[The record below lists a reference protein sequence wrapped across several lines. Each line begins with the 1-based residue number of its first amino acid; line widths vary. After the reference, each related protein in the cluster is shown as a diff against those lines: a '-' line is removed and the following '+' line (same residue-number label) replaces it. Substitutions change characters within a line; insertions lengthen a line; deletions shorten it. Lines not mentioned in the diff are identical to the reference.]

1 MKSFKTNKKLIY
13 IFLVLSIILSG
24 MYFGTDNEE
33 FRCNKSGGTSASYV
47 YQVIDDTYGG
57 NEICMGEMLG
67 LKYINVFQTKD
78 IISYRYNLKI
88 NFSFALI
95 LLEFIIMIFFSMNYY
110 YIHEKLLYLQ
120 LQVQYLHISLKK
132 AIIKMQILIKMQK
145 SNKI

>member
-1 MKSFKTNKKLIY
+1 
-13 IFLVLSIILSG
+13 

-57 NEICMGEMLG
+57 NEICMGEILG
-67 LKYINVFQTKD
+67 LKDIN
-78 IISYRYNLKI
+78 SYRYNLKI

-110 YIHEKLLYLQ
+110 YIHEKN
-120 LQVQYLHISLKK
+120 QYIRRKIIITYIHNQDGEKSCAVIS
-132 AIIKMQILIKMQK
+132 
-145 SNKI
+145 

>member
-1 MKSFKTNKKLIY
+1 
-13 IFLVLSIILSG
+13 

-67 LKYINVFQTKD
+67 LKDINVFQTKD

-95 LLEFIIMIFFSMNYY
+95 LLEFIIMFFFSINYY
-110 YIHEKLLYLQ
+110 YIHEKNQYYAEKLL
-120 LQVQYLHISLKK
+120 LHIFIIRRRKK
-132 AIIKMQILIKMQK
+132 LCCHKLGINL
-145 SNKI
+145 

>member
-1 MKSFKTNKKLIY
+1 MKAFKTNKKLIY

-57 NEICMGEMLG
+57 NEICMGEILG
-67 LKYINVFQTKD
+67 LKDIN
-78 IISYRYNLKI
+78 SYRYNLKI

-110 YIHEKLLYLQ
+110 YIHEKN
-120 LQVQYLHISLKK
+120 QYIRRK
-132 AIIKMQILIKMQK
+132 IIITYIHNPL
-145 SNKI
+145 

>member
-1 MKSFKTNKKLIY
+1 MKAFKTNKKLIY

-57 NEICMGEMLG
+57 NEICMGEILG
-67 LKYINVFQTKD
+67 LKDIN
-78 IISYRYNLKI
+78 SYRYNLKI

-110 YIHEKLLYLQ
+110 YIHEKNQYIRRRKLL
-120 LQVQYLHISLKK
+120 LHIFIIRMEKK
-132 AIIKMQILIKMQK
+132 AVL
-145 SNKI
+145 S

>member
-95 LLEFIIMIFFSMNYY
+95 LLEFIIMIFS
-110 YIHEKLLYLQ
+110 
-120 LQVQYLHISLKK
+120 V
-132 AIIKMQILIKMQK
+132 
-145 SNKI
+145 

>member
-1 MKSFKTNKKLIY
+1 MKAFKTNKKLIY
-13 IFLVLSIILSG
+13 IFLILSIILSG

-57 NEICMGEMLG
+57 NEICMGEILG
-67 LKYINVFQTKD
+67 LKDIN
-78 IISYRYNLKI
+78 SYRYNLKI

-110 YIHEKLLYLQ
+110 YIHEKN
-120 LQVQYLHISLKK
+120 QYIRRKIIITYIHNQDGEKSCAVIS
-132 AIIKMQILIKMQK
+132 
-145 SNKI
+145 

>member
-1 MKSFKTNKKLIY
+1 MKAFKTNKKLIY
-13 IFLVLSIILSG
+13 IFLVLSIIISG

-57 NEICMGEMLG
+57 NEICMGEILG
-67 LKYINVFQTKD
+67 LKDIN
-78 IISYRYNLKI
+78 SYRYNLKI

-110 YIHEKLLYLQ
+110 YIHEKN
-120 LQVQYLHISLKK
+120 QYIRRKIIITYIHNQDGEKSCAVIS
-132 AIIKMQILIKMQK
+132 
-145 SNKI
+145 

>member
-1 MKSFKTNKKLIY
+1 MKAFKTNKKLIY

-57 NEICMGEMLG
+57 NEICMGEILG
-67 LKYINVFQTKD
+67 LKDIN
-78 IISYRYNLKI
+78 SYRYNLKI

-95 LLEFIIMIFFSMNYY
+95 LLEFIIMIFFSMNNY
-110 YIHEKLLYLQ
+110 YIHEKN
-120 LQVQYLHISLKK
+120 QYIRRKIIITYIHNQDGEKSCAVIS
-132 AIIKMQILIKMQK
+132 
-145 SNKI
+145 

>member
-57 NEICMGEMLG
+57 NEICMGEILG
-67 LKYINVFQTKD
+67 LKDIN
-78 IISYRYNLKI
+78 SYRYNLKI

-110 YIHEKLLYLQ
+110 YIHEKN
-120 LQVQYLHISLKK
+120 QYIRRKIIITYIHNQDGEKSCAVIS
-132 AIIKMQILIKMQK
+132 
-145 SNKI
+145 

>member
-67 LKYINVFQTKD
+67 LKDINVFQTKD
-78 IISYRYNLKI
+78 IISYRYNMKI
-88 NFSFALI
+88 NFSFDLI
-95 LLEFIIMIFFSMNYY
+95 LLEFKNQYIRRKIIIT
-110 YIHEKLLYLQ
+110 YIHNQDGEKSCA
-120 LQVQYLHISLKK
+120 VIS
-132 AIIKMQILIKMQK
+132 
-145 SNKI
+145 

>member
-1 MKSFKTNKKLIY
+1 MKSFKINKKLIY

-57 NEICMGEMLG
+57 NEICMGEILG
-67 LKYINVFQTKD
+67 LKDINVFQTKD
-78 IISYRYNLKI
+78 INSYRYNLKI

-110 YIHEKLLYLQ
+110 YIHEKN
-120 LQVQYLHISLKK
+120 QYIRRKIIITYIHNQDGEKSCAVIS
-132 AIIKMQILIKMQK
+132 
-145 SNKI
+145 

>member
-1 MKSFKTNKKLIY
+1 MKAFKTNKKLIY

-24 MYFGTDNEE
+24 MYLGTDNED

-57 NEICMGEMLG
+57 NEICMGEILG
-67 LKYINVFQTKD
+67 LKDIN
-78 IISYRYNLKI
+78 SYRYNLKI

-110 YIHEKLLYLQ
+110 YIHEKN
-120 LQVQYLHISLKK
+120 QYIRRKIIITYIHNQDGEKSCAVIS
-132 AIIKMQILIKMQK
+132 
-145 SNKI
+145 

>member
-1 MKSFKTNKKLIY
+1 MKAFKTNKKLIY

-57 NEICMGEMLG
+57 NEICMGEILG
-67 LKYINVFQTKD
+67 LKDIN
-78 IISYRYNLKI
+78 SYRYNLKI

-95 LLEFIIMIFFSMNYY
+95 LLEFIIMIFFIMNYY
-110 YIHEKLLYLQ
+110 YIHEKN
-120 LQVQYLHISLKK
+120 QYIRRKIIITYIHNQDGEKSCAVIS
-132 AIIKMQILIKMQK
+132 
-145 SNKI
+145 

>member
-1 MKSFKTNKKLIY
+1 MKAFKTNKKLIY

-57 NEICMGEMLG
+57 NEICMGEILG
-67 LKYINVFQTKD
+67 LKDIN
-78 IISYRYNLKI
+78 SYRYNLKI

-110 YIHEKLLYLQ
+110 YIHEKN
-120 LQVQYLHISLKK
+120 QYIRRKIIITYIHNQDGEKSCAVIS
-132 AIIKMQILIKMQK
+132 
-145 SNKI
+145 

>member
-67 LKYINVFQTKD
+67 LKDINVFQAKD

-95 LLEFIIMIFFSMNYY
+95 LLEFIIIIIYMKKINTYA
-110 YIHEKLLYLQ
+110 EKLL
-120 LQVQYLHISLKK
+120 LHIFIIRMEKK
-132 AIIKMQILIKMQK
+132 AVL
-145 SNKI
+145 S

>member
-67 LKYINVFQTKD
+67 LKDINVFQTKD

-95 LLEFIIMIFFSMNYY
+95 LLEFIIMFFSVLIIIIYMKKINTYA
-110 YIHEKLLYLQ
+110 EKLL
-120 LQVQYLHISLKK
+120 LHIFIIRMEKK
-132 AIIKMQILIKMQK
+132 AVL
-145 SNKI
+145 S

>member
-1 MKSFKTNKKLIY
+1 MKAFKTNKKLIY

-57 NEICMGEMLG
+57 NEICMGEILG
-67 LKYINVFQTKD
+67 LKDIN
-78 IISYRYNLKI
+78 SYRYNLKI

-110 YIHEKLLYLQ
+110 YIHEKN
-120 LQVQYLHISLKK
+120 QYIRRKIIITYIHNQDGKKSCAVIS
-132 AIIKMQILIKMQK
+132 
-145 SNKI
+145 

>member
-67 LKYINVFQTKD
+67 LKDINVFQTKD
-78 IISYRYNLKI
+78 II

-95 LLEFIIMIFFSMNYY
+95 LLEFIIMFFFSINYY
-110 YIHEKLLYLQ
+110 YIHEK
-120 LQVQYLHISLKK
+120 
-132 AIIKMQILIKMQK
+132 
-145 SNKI
+145 N

>member
-1 MKSFKTNKKLIY
+1 MKAFKTNKKLIY

-24 MYFGTDNEE
+24 MYFGTENEE

-57 NEICMGEMLG
+57 NEICMGEILG
-67 LKYINVFQTKD
+67 LKDIN
-78 IISYRYNLKI
+78 SYRYNLKI

-110 YIHEKLLYLQ
+110 YIHEKN
-120 LQVQYLHISLKK
+120 QYIRRKIIITYIHNQDGEKSCAVIS
-132 AIIKMQILIKMQK
+132 
-145 SNKI
+145 

>member
-57 NEICMGEMLG
+57 NEICMGEILG
-67 LKYINVFQTKD
+67 LKDINVFQTKD

-110 YIHEKLLYLQ
+110 YIHEKINTYAEKLL
-120 LQVQYLHISLKK
+120 LHIFIIRMEKK
-132 AIIKMQILIKMQK
+132 AVL
-145 SNKI
+145 S

>member
-67 LKYINVFQTKD
+67 LKDINVFQAKD

-88 NFSFALI
+88 KLLFSHNTPPELFRIHSLNNFIYSSCI
-95 LLEFIIMIFFSMNYY
+95 EEKIFSMYAKGMTPY
-110 YIHEKLLYLQ
+110 GGK
-120 LQVQYLHISLKK
+120 
-132 AIIKMQILIKMQK
+132 
-145 SNKI
+145 

>member
-1 MKSFKTNKKLIY
+1 MKAFKTNKKLIY

-57 NEICMGEMLG
+57 NEICMGEILG
-67 LKYINVFQTKD
+67 LKDIN
-78 IISYRYNLKI
+78 SYRYNLKI

-95 LLEFIIMIFFSMNYY
+95 LLEFIIMIFS
-110 YIHEKLLYLQ
+110 
-120 LQVQYLHISLKK
+120 V
-132 AIIKMQILIKMQK
+132 
-145 SNKI
+145 

>member
-13 IFLVLSIILSG
+13 IFLALSIILSG

-57 NEICMGEMLG
+57 NEICMGEILG
-67 LKYINVFQTKD
+67 LKDIN
-78 IISYRYNLKI
+78 SYRYNLKI

-110 YIHEKLLYLQ
+110 YIHEKN
-120 LQVQYLHISLKK
+120 QYIRRKIIITYIHNQDGEKSCAVIS
-132 AIIKMQILIKMQK
+132 
-145 SNKI
+145 